1 MIGGGLGA
9 IFRYGLFMTI
19 HRISSASFPS
29 GTLAANL
36 LGSLLI
42 GFLWQMF
49 EGTRLAHEW
58 RLFIFT
64 GFLGGFTTFSTF
76 TRETTQLLKV
86 GEWKT
91 ALTYMFVSNTLGIT
105 LVICGYLLARRF
117 MFILKWRHLIT
128 DSEIQKLP
136 ANIARLGENL
146 NVFFLFNRCASFSF
160 MVFFYLSRTNKMNFY
175 TLSKPDLKDL

>member
-1 MIGGGLGA
+1 MLKFFAILTGGGLGA
-9 IFRYGLFMTI
+9 VFRYALFIMVQ
-19 HRISSASFPS
+19 RPQLPEFPY

-42 GFLWQMF
+42 GFLWCLF

-76 TRETTQLLKV
+76 ARETTQLIKV

-91 ALTYMFVSNTLGIT
+91 AVVYVTLSNVLGIA
-105 LVICGYLLARRF
+105 LVVAGYFMARRF
-117 MFILKWRHLIT
+117 PFF
-128 DSEIQKLP
+128 SE
-136 ANIARLGENL
+136 
-146 NVFFLFNRCASFSF
+146 
-160 MVFFYLSRTNKMNFY
+160 
-175 TLSKPDLKDL
+175 